1 MQATPSLTPDSSDRP
16 LVSII
21 IPHYN
26 GIEVL
31 SECLD
36 SLKAS
41 TFERKEVIVVDNAS
55 EDGSADWIK
64 EHHPEI
70 RLIRNG
76 TNEGYAGGCN
86 RGAESARGEFLLF
99 LNNDTV
105 HDSGWLE
112 PLVEALTNSPEIAA
126 VQPKILNHFDRYLFD
141 YAGACGGA
149 LDVLAFPFARGR
161 LFLRQETDSGQY
173 DDEASI
179 FWASG
184 TALMIRKND
193 FEAAGK
199 FDETFFAHQE
209 EIDLQWRLHLM
220 GRDVKVVPSSVVY
233 HKNAVTLPAQ
243 SIQKQYLNH
252 RNSVLMLLSN
262 YSLPLTVY
270 LFPIRLALEVVA
282 SLYALVLLDY
292 RHLLGIVK
300 SMLWILLHP
309 MVILRRRR
317 LVKSVRKVRDRTVI
331 SRMYR
336 GSIVLDYYLR
346 GKRTYRDLSPSP
358 S

>member
-1 MQATPSLTPDSSDRP
+1 MQEISSLNPDSSDRP

-26 GIEVL
+26 GIEIL

-41 TFERKEVIVVDNAS
+41 TFEHKEVILVDNAS
-55 EDGSADWIK
+55 QDSSADWIE

-70 RLIRNG
+70 RLVRNES
-76 TNEGYAGGCN
+76 NEGYAGGCN
-86 RGAESARGEFLLF
+86 RGAEKAEGEFLLF

-105 HDSGWLE
+105 HDPDWLE
-112 PLVEALTNSPEIAA
+112 PLVEAINRNSETSV
-126 VQPKILNHFDRYLFD
+126 VQPKILNYFDRKLFD

-149 LDVLAFPFARGR
+149 LDILAFPFARGR
-161 LFLRQETDSGQY
+161 LFFSQERDLGQY
-173 DDEASI
+173 DDEVSI

-184 TALMIRKND
+184 TALMIRKKD
-193 FEAAGK
+193 FEAAGE

-220 GRDVKVVPSSVVY
+220 GRGVKVIPSSVVY

-243 SIQKQYLNH
+243 SVQKQYLNH
-252 RNSVLMLLSN
+252 RNSILMLLSN

-270 LFPIRLALEVVA
+270 LFPIRVALELFA
-282 SLYALVLLDY
+282 LLYAVAMLDF
-292 RHLLGIVK
+292 RHLLGIMK
-300 SMLWILLHP
+300 SMIWVLLHP
-309 MVILRRRR
+309 MVVLRRRR
-317 LVKSVRKVRDRTVI
+317 LVKSIRRVRDKTVI
-331 SRMYR
+331 SQMYK
-336 GSIVLDYYLR
+336 GSIVIDYFLLR
-346 GKRTYRDLSPSP
+346 KRNYRDLSPSP
-358 S
+358 R